1 MRNPFARLAKRDI
14 ARPSLRERAASLKA
28 SAARVIRRK
37 PVDEAPAPNSVA
49 PPLAALVG
57 EWTAMLARENA
68 GGAVGRDAE
77 KRADQRI
84 GLHRAILAHPVTSL
98 ADFAAKA
105 PVFRDQLEDVAPP
118 HGHPQS
124 IDFLSWQCVL
134 RDLSNLAFVRSVPAV
149 DPIFAAILEARRL
162 TDARTHAANLPQ
174 PAGSIDPLPEQKA
187 AMEAFFAHVDGVL
200 LTTVPTT
207 AAGCAALA
215 RYAVEFLADE
225 GFVLDEQGS
234 EHVRIL
240 ELIARSPLLDGVPP
254 APPPSPNFSG
264 YAVNDLR
271 RTYDAFRLATDV
283 MGLTGWTI
291 SSKGAGNHL
300 LNDEAN
306 RLEHFQSYIA
316 DELRRRNPT
325 DRVEAIARVDTLIS
339 HDVAGGAYACVAV
352 TAAEAEARRL
362 Y

>member
-1 MRNPFARLAKRDI
+1 MRNPFARLAKRDT

-37 PVDEAPAPNSVA
+37 PVDEAPAPYSVA
-49 PPLAALVG
+49 PSLSALVG

-84 GLHRAILAHPVTSL
+84 ALHRAILAHPVTSL

-105 PVFRDQLEDVAPP
+105 PAFRDQLEDAAPP
-118 HGHPQS
+118 HGHPQCL
-124 IDFLSWQCVL
+124 DFLSWQCVL
-134 RDLSNLAFVRSVPAV
+134 RDLGTLTARRSAPVV
-149 DPIFAAILEARRL
+149 DPIFAAISETRHL
-162 TDARTHAANLPQ
+162 TNARTRAGLLPQ
-174 PAGSIDPLPEQKA
+174 PAGSIDPLPEQEA
-187 AMEAFFAHVDGVL
+187 ATEAFFAHVDGVL
-200 LTTVPTT
+200 LKTVPTT

-240 ELIARSPLLDGVPP
+240 ELIASSPLLDGAPP
-254 APPPSPNFSG
+254 APDFSG

-291 SSKGAGNHL
+291 SSEGAGNHL
-300 LNDEAN
+300 LNDELD
-306 RLEHFQSYIA
+306 RLSHFQSYIA
-316 DELRRRNPT
+316 DELKRRTPT
-325 DRVEAIARVDTLIS
+325 DRDEAIARADTLIS
-339 HDVAGGAYACVAV
+339 HDVAGGAYACVAA